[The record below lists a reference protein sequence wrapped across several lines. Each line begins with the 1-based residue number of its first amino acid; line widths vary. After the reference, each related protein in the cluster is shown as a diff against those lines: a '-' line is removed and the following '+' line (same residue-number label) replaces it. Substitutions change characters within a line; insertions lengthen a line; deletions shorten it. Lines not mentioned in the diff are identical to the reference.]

1 MFRSSLFL
9 HKENLVSMSGASET
23 SFQTGKVL
31 QDIGSVDLS
40 KTSLPMGIS
49 YDAVLAIV
57 LDPLWKINDVDRSD
71 NVFIQ
76 LVKVNGTDKTGAWV
90 DQGVCRVEAVGLG
103 EFTVLKLHITTV
115 HGLAFLF

>member
-9 HKENLVSMSGASET
+9 HKENLVSMSGASEA

-31 QDIGSVDLS
+31 QDIGSIDLS

-90 DQGVCRVEAVGLG
+90 DQGVCRVDAVGLG